1 MKIQTP
7 IYDFVSDY
15 QTKDMSR
22 FHMPGHKG
30 KKILGCEER
39 DLTEI
44 AGADDLLHAQGI
56 IAESEHTA
64 SRLFG
69 SACTVYSTEGS
80 TLAVK
85 TMIRLAM
92 MCRPSR
98 RFRILAARNVHSSF
112 VHACALLDAEVE
124 WLYEEEAGSLCR
136 CLITPQKLRAA
147 LDTMEE
153 KPDAFYVTS
162 PDYLGNMADI
172 RGLADVCHACG
183 VMLLVDNAHGAYL
196 RFLDRSMHPMDLGA
210 DMCCDSAHKTLPV
223 LTGGAYLHISAG
235 MTDTYGGLYHTA
247 KKAMSLFASTSPSW
261 LILQSLDLCNAYLA
275 SGFRSQL
282 RDTCQKLKV
291 LQEELVRSGVQTY
304 LYEPLKLLIDCASL
318 GMTGTHTA
326 KYLREKQIECEYAD
340 RYDLVLMV
348 TPFNDEH
355 DLARLKDALIQ
366 LPGKNPARKREYPIL
381 PVPKRACTIR
391 EAILAPSEIIPVQQA
406 AGRICASPSV
416 SCPPAVPIAVSG
428 EILTEEII
436 HIMQW
441 YGITEIDTVIQ

>member
-1 MKIQTP
+1 MMTRTP
-7 IYDFVSDY
+7 IYDFVSEY
-15 QTKDMSR
+15 LTKDMSR

-44 AGADDLLHAQGI
+44 AEADDLLHAQGI

-64 SRLFG
+64 SGLFG

-112 VHACALLDAEVE
+112 VHACALLDIDVE
-124 WLYEEEAGSLCR
+124 WLYEEEAASLCR

-147 LDTMEE
+147 LDRMEE

-172 RGLADVCHACG
+172 RELADVCHTCG

-196 RFLDRSMHPMDLGA
+196 RFLDRPMHPMDLGA

-223 LTGGAYLHISAG
+223 LTGGA
-235 MTDTYGGLYHTA
+235 
-247 KKAMSLFASTSPSW
+247 
-261 LILQSLDLCNAYLA
+261 
-275 SGFRSQL
+275 
-282 RDTCQKLKV
+282 
-291 LQEELVRSGVQTY
+291 
-304 LYEPLKLLIDCASL
+304 
-318 GMTGTHTA
+318 
-326 KYLREKQIECEYAD
+326 
-340 RYDLVLMV
+340 
-348 TPFNDEH
+348 
-355 DLARLKDALIQ
+355 
-366 LPGKNPARKREYPIL
+366 
-381 PVPKRACTIR
+381 
-391 EAILAPSEIIPVQQA
+391 
-406 AGRICASPSV
+406 
-416 SCPPAVPIAVSG
+416 
-428 EILTEEII
+428 
-436 HIMQW
+436 
-441 YGITEIDTVIQ
+441 